1 MRDFLQPQEGSFLL
15 VLIVFLVL
23 CHFRVSGVPFL
34 GTPCRS
40 GSLRESCIANMRVI
54 LGAIEIYNMDHPT
67 KLSRIDAD
75 VLEDLL
81 RKGPARFFLVCPG
94 DTKNRSDNA
103 YIQSCLQ
110 NLAWN
115 LDSSWISQS
124 HIPGTAY
131 AFSVSD
137 RGNDISCKMHGSIG
151 D

>member
-81 RKGPARFFLVCPG
+81 RKGPARFFSGLSRRYQKQIGQCLYPVLSAEPG
-94 DTKNRSDNA
+94 LEPRFLMDFTVPYSRDCI
-103 YIQSCLQ
+103 YVFRV
-110 NLAWN
+110 
-115 LDSSWISQS
+115 
-124 HIPGTAY
+124 G
-131 AFSVSD
+131 
-137 RGNDISCKMHGSIG
+137 
-151 D
+151 